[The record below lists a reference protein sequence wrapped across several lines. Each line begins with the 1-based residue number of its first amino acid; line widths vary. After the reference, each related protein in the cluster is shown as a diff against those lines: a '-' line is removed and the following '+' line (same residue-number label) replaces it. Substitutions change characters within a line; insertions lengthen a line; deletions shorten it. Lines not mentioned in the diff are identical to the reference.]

1 MGFEI
6 QESQDVGRAVFPWA
20 TYSTFLIL
28 TFFSCKDN
36 YTFLKSCRLLSGSN
50 EILCEKCL
58 YKIAGLPL
66 SLSHTHT
73 RLHSPFCISPYP
85 HL

>member
-36 YTFLKSCRLLSGSN
+36 YPLKELSSVVR
-50 EILCEKCL
+50 IK
-58 YKIAGLPL
+58 
-66 SLSHTHT
+66 
-73 RLHSPFCISPYP
+73 
-85 HL
+85 